1 VTERGG
7 SDAVAGLLD
16 GKIAL
21 ITGAAS
27 GIGKAHAEVFARA
40 GARVVAADVQD
51 AQGRAVV
58 EAIAAAGGQARFV
71 ALDVTDAAQW
81 AAAVAFAVEAFG
93 GLTTLVNNAGIYH
106 PGGVEEET
114 EAGWNRMVAVNQ
126 TSVWLGMRAAMP
138 ELVKSGNA
146 AIVNI
151 SSLYG
156 LIGSPGSLAY
166 HATKAAVRLMTKSA
180 ALEYV
185 KRGVRVNSVHPG
197 QIRTPILGNL
207 TPELDAQIKAAIP
220 MGDMG
225 APEDVAHASLFLCS
239 DLARY
244 VTAIEMPVDG
254 GWSAA

>member
-1 VTERGG
+1 MDIKEML
-7 SDAVAGLLD
+7 AG
-16 GKIAL
+16 KTAL
-21 ITGAAS
+21 VTGAAS
-27 GIGKAHAEVFARA
+27 GIGKAHVEVFARA
-40 GARVVAADVQD
+40 GARVIAADIQED
-51 AQGRAVV
+51 RGQAVV
-58 EAIAAAGGQARFV
+58 EAVNAAGGEARFV
-71 ALDVTDAAQW
+71 RLDVTSPADWQHAI
-81 AAAVAFAVEAFG
+81 AVAIAAYG
-93 GLTTLVNNAGIYH
+93 RLTTLVNNAGIYH

-114 EAGWNRMVAVNQ
+114 EEGWSRMVAINQ

-138 ELVKSGNA
+138 ELLKTGNA

-156 LIGSPGSLAY
+156 LVGSPGSLSY
-166 HATKAAVRLMTKSA
+166 HATKGAVRLMSKSA

-185 KRGVRVNSVHPG
+185 KRGVRVNSIHPG

-207 TPELDAQIKAAIP
+207 TPELDAAIKTAIP

-225 APEDVAHASLFLCS
+225 EPEDIAHGSLFLCS

-244 VTAIEMPVDG
+244 ITGIEMPIDG

>member
-1 VTERGG
+1 M
-7 SDAVAGLLD
+7 DINGLLK
-16 GKIAL
+16 GKTAL

-27 GIGKAHAEVFARA
+27 GIGEGHVKVFAKA
-40 GARVVAADVQD
+40 GAQVVAADIQEEK
-51 AQGRAVV
+51 GRAVV
-58 EAIAAAGGQARFV
+58 DAVNASGGDARFIR
-71 ALDVTDAAQW
+71 LDVTRPEDW
-81 AAAVAFAVEAFG
+81 AKAVAFAIATYG
-93 GLTTLVNNAGIYH
+93 QLTTLVNNAGIYH

-114 EAGWNRMVAVNQ
+114 EEGWARMVAINQ

-138 ELVKSGNA
+138 ELVKTGNA
-146 AIVNI
+146 SIVNI

-156 LIGSPGSLAY
+156 LIGSPGSMSY
-166 HATKAAVRLMTKSA
+166 HATKGAVRMMSKSA

-225 APEDVAHASLFLCS
+225 LPEDIANGSLYLCS
-239 DLARY
+239 DLSRY
-244 VTAIEMPVDG
+244 VTGIELPIDG
-254 GWSAA
+254 GWSAT